1 MRLWKGLSSVTE
13 LSLMSHVPAALTEQ
27 AASGRKAQALEA
39 GPPGGVLLVVTLDK
53 FPNLL

>member
-1 MRLWKGLSSVTE
+1 MTE